1 MLPISYGVS
10 HSNMKQNKNI
20 DVVKNKNKKYLKI
33 IILFLII
40 GLVIFLMQLSF
51 IIVTDKKNGEY
62 LVTDYKFIEDDFSN
76 PRLKL
81 LRNREHLD
89 AIVASGESQ
98 FEKIVL
104 LRHWVNQQWKAG
116 KYFYYPPFDAVEIL
130 DLARK
135 YKNFGF
141 CAQYAV
147 VFLQSCQSLGLHAR
161 YVDLIGHFVAAVWSD
176 EYNRWVVMDPDNDI
190 YYEKGGIPLRGRD
203 LCSAYWNK
211 KTNGIYKVNYDGTK
225 TKVTVDDLVNYKL
238 YSIVMKAD
246 QLSEPINVLYKG
258 INSNLILKN
267 NYREYPY
274 IGNNVLKIFFDKS
287 LMWKEFDAA
296 ETLRDRVITDDP
308 DDFRYAMNQ
317 TIIQTIR
324 FYPDKG
330 MVKVLLSAISSPTYK
345 TFIVN
350 ANNGGWQEHKEKQIL
365 YLNPGFNKFAVRI
378 LTKFGWSGNESYIR
392 YFYKPNFFRY
402 FFDKVK

>member
-1 MLPISYGVS
+1 MLPISYGVN
-10 HSNMKQNKNI
+10 HCNMNQKKNI
-20 DVVKNKNKKYLKI
+20 DVVSIKNRIYLRI

-40 GLVIFLMQLSF
+40 GLVIFFMRLSF

-62 LVTDYKFIEDDFSN
+62 LVTDYKFIEDDFSH

-81 LRNREHLD
+81 LRSREHLD
-89 AIVASGESQ
+89 EVVASGKSQ

-135 YKNFGF
+135 HGNYGF

-147 VFLQSCQSLGLHAR
+147 VFLQSCQSIGLHAR
-161 YVDLIGHFVAAVWSD
+161 YIDLIGHFATAVWSD

-190 YYEKGGIPLRGRD
+190 YYEKDGIPLRGRD

-211 KTNGIYKVNYDGTK
+211 KTKGIYKVNYDGNK
-225 TKVTVDDLVNYKL
+225 TKVTVNDLVNYKL
-238 YSIVMKAD
+238 YSIIMKAD
-246 QLSEPINVLYKG
+246 QLSEPISILYKG
-258 INSNLILKN
+258 LNSNLTLKN

-274 IGNNVLKIFFDKS
+274 IGNNVLKIFFGES
-287 LMWKEFDAA
+287 LMWKEFDTN
-296 ETLRDRVITDDP
+296 ESFRDRIITDDP

-317 TIIQTIR
+317 TRINTIR
-324 FYPDKG
+324 YYPDKG
-330 MVKVLLSAISSPTYK
+330 IVKILLSAISSPTFK
-345 TFIVN
+345 TFIIN
-350 ANNGGWQEHKEKQIL
+350 ANNSGWQEHKEKQIL
-365 YLNPGFNKFAVRI
+365 YLKPGFNKFSARI
-378 LTKFGWSGNESYIR
+378 LTKFGWPGTESYIR
-392 YFYKPNFFRY
+392 YFYKPNFFKY
-402 FFDKVK
+402 FLNKEI